1 MKIVFFTDFFH
12 PSIEG
17 VTASVTL
24 FSNALRR
31 QGHRVYIVAPAHTK
45 PLPGEHPDVIRLPS
59 VPSVWHKG
67 MRDGI
72 LTPKLGKVIK
82 DLDAD
87 IYHFHSLGMTGMAG
101 MRLMMDLDLPSVST
115 YHTDWEHYAKVYRGM
130 WAGLVTGSLLG
141 PFIVNQPKA
150 WPETVSGMKP
160 KRSLKE
166 WNDNMVHNLIRVSN
180 EYFDMIIAPSNKM
193 KVMLEGYRV
202 SRPIKVLATGIDPD
216 DFMVKVARATSTTT
230 ELLYVGRIAKEKN
243 IDVLF
248 TAMQILKRR
257 KANVRLRLV
266 GPGPYLARMRQKVR
280 ENNLQ
285 SHITLA
291 GGLPRKAALA
301 TYGESDIFVFP
312 SLTDTQ
318 ALVLNEA
325 AFCGLPLLFSD
336 PDISALALNG
346 VTGRFVEPTGEAYAD
361 AIEELSQKKALQKQ
375 YGKAAQ
381 AAAQSIII
389 DQQATKLVTIYKK
402 AIKSH
407 DQAEA

>member
-1 MKIVFFTDFFH
+1 MKIIYFTDFFH

-24 FSNALRR
+24 FSDALRA

-45 PLPGEHPDVIRLPS
+45 PIPGEHPDVIRLPS
-59 VPSVWHKG
+59 FPSVWHNG

-72 LTPKLGKVIK
+72 LTPKLGKLIK
-82 DLDAD
+82 DIDAD
-87 IYHFHSLGMTGMAG
+87 IYHFHTLGMTGLAG
-101 MRLMMDLDLPSVST
+101 MRLMLDLDIPSIST

-141 PFIVNQPKA
+141 PLLVNQPKA

-180 EYFDMIIAPSNKM
+180 EYFDSIIAPSNKM
-193 KVMLEGYRV
+193 KTMLEQYGV
-202 SRPIKVLATGIDPD
+202 SRPIDVLATGIDPH
-216 DFMVKVARATSTTT
+216 DFNAPFEQHSSSTT

-248 TAMQILKRR
+248 QAMLELKRR
-257 KANVRLRLV
+257 KADAHLRLV
-266 GPGPYLARMRQKVR
+266 GPGPYLNRLRQKVR
-280 ENNLQ
+280 EHALERY
-285 SHITLA
+285 ITLE
-291 GGLPRKAALA
+291 GGLPRHKALA
-301 TYGESDIFVFP
+301 TYRETDIFVFP
-312 SLTDTQ
+312 SMTDTQ

-336 PDISALALNG
+336 PDISALALDKQ
-346 VTGRFVEPTGEAYAD
+346 TGWYVKPTGKAYAD
-361 AIEELSQKKALQKQ
+361 AIVELSNHTSLMKK
-375 YGKAAQ
+375 YGAAARKAAE
-381 AAAQSIII
+381 AITI
-389 DQQATKLVTIYKK
+389 DQQAKKIMTLYKK
-402 AIKSH
+402 AIRAHGKR
-407 DQAEA
+407 EA